1 MQLEFENYIQT
12 AKQSYN
18 ETAQSTPEF
27 FTTNK
32 QTSSL
37 LSIIELLSQRIHWV
51 WHLMTGYAFQ
61 KFESSS

>member
-12 AKQSYN
+12 AKRSYN
-18 ETAQSTPEF
+18 ETVQSAPEF
-27 FTTNK
+27 FITNK

-37 LSIIELLSQRIHWV
+37 LSIIELLSQRILWV

-61 KFESSS
+61 KVESPS